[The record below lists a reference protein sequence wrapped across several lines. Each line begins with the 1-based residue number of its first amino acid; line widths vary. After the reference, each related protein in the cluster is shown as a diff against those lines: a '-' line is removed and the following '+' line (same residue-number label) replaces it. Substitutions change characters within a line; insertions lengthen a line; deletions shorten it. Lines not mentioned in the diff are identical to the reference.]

1 LNKQVDN
8 WLPASHNIIRE
19 WVLRQYRIRKYI
31 QIQRLQSALSN
42 IHIMAD
48 LWSSPNQLPVLGII
62 AAYVCEDGKLETA
75 VLALKVVEGA
85 HEGENLS
92 KYVMEV
98 IIEWGIASKPGYFNM
113 DNAPN
118 NDVIL
123 RQISI
128 STLLCLLY

>member
-1 LNKQVDN
+1 
-8 WLPASHNIIRE
+8 
-19 WVLRQYRIRKYI
+19 
-31 QIQRLQSALSN
+31 
-42 IHIMAD
+42 MAD
-48 LWSSPNQLPVLGII
+48 LWSSPNQLPVLGIT

-98 IIEWGIASKPGYFNM
+98 IIEWGIASKLGYFNM

-118 NDVIL
+118 NDVML
-123 RQISI
+123 RHVSI
-128 STLLCLLY
+128 STLLFLLY